1 MVRRTVF
8 AGIWSPP
15 AGAGPACCEV
25 CIDTMRSTQRLM
37 YSGCHRMDARRL
49 NRLRARELYTGFG
62 HFSAGAWRLGVYKAQ
77 VVSPVIETAG
87 SRWTP

>member
-1 MVRRTVF
+1 
-8 AGIWSPP
+8 
-15 AGAGPACCEV
+15 
-25 CIDTMRSTQRLM
+25 
-37 YSGCHRMDARRL
+37 MDARRL